1 MLSCLFDVIKV
12 LKLFSSEILG
22 YFMQNQVDKN
32 LEHGPCWY
40 QEALEQSLAPMT
52 LRLGFLNPIGKKSN
66 GDNEPHQNLIDGLVK
81 FIASS
86 MNSLSKE
93 ANAKRIYARQTP
105 IVRFVSENII
115 EIEPLENIK
124 FENLFVSEINEHGF
138 DQITPSANL
147 QNTKYKHSITYS
159 SQVFTEDEN
168 KDFISKKIIEQSDV
182 IILNGKGVT
191 DEQLNDYLQ
200 KAISVSAY
208 PCFVICREDN
218 SFDFIEVISAKSEH
232 VVSYEILQSKLAIE
246 IKEILLFDSLLNEN
260 DINGVAQ
267 GTSALDRI
275 TEYNSEN
282 VLSYQQCEADFEC
295 QGPITRINSSFQWQ
309 NIFKSFVNILAVK
322 SKSKAESKSVVNEQ
336 KDKKPEKE
344 ISNLSHQKNSDNCHK
359 LFAQFLRADQLAV
372 YYANAHRSSF
382 IIIYWLGAFAL
393 INAVIAIGFDTVG
406 WLALTSAILEFL
418 ALISIYCVYRNDHKK
433 SYHIKWLEYRSLAEM
448 LRMTPQLNSL
458 GMPLSAEGFERHRL
472 DSEHDIIDG
481 HSVGRTWLII
491 YTESLMRSINFDQV
505 VINEDSLKSAKNYL
519 QNTLIKGQITY
530 HQNNAKKMRVVGHNL
545 GSISYILFC
554 LAFTFVSAK
563 LMTKLLAALNL
574 GIDYQLLSYIG
585 HGLGVLAAVCPI
597 LGSAAFAIRN
607 HAEFDIS
614 SQRSLAMQKQL
625 NKQSANLQD
634 MQQPT
639 DYEKLLEYSINTSIV
654 MQAETADWLD
664 IYQVKETEPA

>member
-1 MLSCLFDVIKV
+1 
-12 LKLFSSEILG
+12 
-22 YFMQNQVDKN
+22 MQNQVDNN
-32 LEHGPCWY
+32 LDQGPCWY
-40 QEALEQSLAPMT
+40 KKALGQSLAPMT
-52 LRLGFLNPIGKKSN
+52 LRLGFLEPIGKRLN
-66 GDNEPHQNLIDGLVK
+66 HNNEQHQNLVEDLVK
-81 FIASS
+81 FIATS
-86 MNSLSKE
+86 MQSLSRE
-93 ANAKRIYARQTP
+93 AIAKRIYAPQSP
-105 IVRFVSENII
+105 IVRIVSENII
-115 EIEPLENIK
+115 EVDQLENFK
-124 FENLFVSEINEHGF
+124 FENLLVSEINEQGL
-138 DQITPSANL
+138 DITSPPDNL
-147 QNTKYKHSITYS
+147 QNTKHKHSISYS
-159 SQVFTEDEN
+159 SQIFTADE
-168 KDFISKKIIEQSDV
+168 KQGFITKKIIEQSDV
-182 IILNGKGVT
+182 IFINGKGLT
-191 DEQLNDYLQ
+191 DKCLDDYVE
-200 KAISVSAY
+200 KAISVSST
-208 PCFVICREDN
+208 PCFVIYREDK
-218 SFDFIEVISAKSEH
+218 SFDFIQVISAKKEH
-232 VVSYEILQSKLAIE
+232 VVSYEALLSKLVIG

-260 DINGVAQ
+260 HINADEQ

-275 TEYNSEN
+275 TEYNLEN

-309 NIFKSFVNILAVK
+309 NIFKSFVNVLAAK
-322 SKSKAESKSVVNEQ
+322 SENKSETKFVDNKQNGKNSE
-336 KDKKPEKE
+336 KD

-359 LFAQFLRADQLAV
+359 LFAQFLRADQLAI

-406 WLALTSAILEFL
+406 WLALTSAILELL
-418 ALISIYCVYRNDHKK
+418 ALISIYCIYRNDHNKK
-433 SYHIKWLEYRSLAEM
+433 YHVKWLEYRSLAEM

-491 YTESLMRSINFDQV
+491 YTESLMRSINFDRV
-505 VINEDSLKSAKNYL
+505 VIHEKNLISAKNHL
-519 QNTLIKGQITY
+519 KDTLLKGQLSY
-530 HQNNAKKMRVVGHNL
+530 HQNNAKKMRGVGHNL

-554 LAFTFVSAK
+554 LAFTFVSGK
-563 LMTKLLAALNL
+563 LMTKLLAALHL

-585 HGLGVLAAVCPI
+585 HGLGVLAAICPI

-625 NKQSANLQD
+625 KKQYSDLQD

-639 DYEKLLEYSINTSIV
+639 DYEKLLEYSIKTSIV